1 MSRITSDQYRTLA
14 EGLLNKALDVQG
26 ERQSDHIRDAI
37 RYLRYARAQDQ
48 GEKDSDGSVD
58 LSDQESERDLQ
69 QRYCLVRQ
77 LLKQALEV
85 PTPKGLEEL
94 LQFGTKFRRLSVWN
108 AQMAEAIYRAAVAR
122 WPAARIYA
130 AAGTCQRIFRS
141 STEAARRA
149 QCRETEHEIASPPRV
164 ITSTWCLPKPRP
176 IPSSANWAIHRFK
189 RGHMGLKEASTK

>member
-37 RYLRYARAQDQ
+37 RYLRYARTQDG

-77 LLKQALEV
+77 LFKQALEV

-108 AQMAEAIYRAAVAR
+108 AQMAYI
-122 WPAARIYA
+122 
-130 AAGTCQRIFRS
+130 QRPG
-141 STEAARRA
+141 A
-149 QCRETEHEIASPPRV
+149 RV
-164 ITSTWCLPKPRP
+164 IATEFEWKKKNRQLACCQLRCRSTSTYLRRP
-176 IPSSANWAIHRFK
+176 SPGAWQP
-189 RGHMGLKEASTK
+189 